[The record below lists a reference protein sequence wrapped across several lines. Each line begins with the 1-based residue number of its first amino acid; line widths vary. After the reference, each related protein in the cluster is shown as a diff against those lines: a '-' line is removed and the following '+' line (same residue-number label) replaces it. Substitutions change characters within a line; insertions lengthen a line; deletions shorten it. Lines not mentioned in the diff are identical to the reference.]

1 MNETLFKLHLF
12 ISKVPGLWRQ
22 VAWSSHGG
30 FLCSVP
36 GSLPVLIFAGQE
48 TGNEVQQAADVGIR
62 TGEPGMRLLLTFT

>member
-1 MNETLFKLHLF
+1 MNETLFKLRLSM
-12 ISKVPGLWRQ
+12 SKVPWLWRQ
-22 VAWSSHGG
+22 VVGSRHGG
-30 FLCSVP
+30 FLSSVP